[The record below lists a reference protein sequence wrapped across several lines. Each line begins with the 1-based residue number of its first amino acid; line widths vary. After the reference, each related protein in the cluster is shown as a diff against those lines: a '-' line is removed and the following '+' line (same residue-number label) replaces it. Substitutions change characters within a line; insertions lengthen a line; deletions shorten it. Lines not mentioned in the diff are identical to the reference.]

1 VGRENIFTLTIG
13 NESLRQDN
21 NDSGVRIVHS
31 AKSKNLIFKKK
42 MFPHRDIHKYTWAFP
57 VGKTHN
63 KIDHIDREEIAF
75 EYIRFTKF
83 QWS

>member
-1 VGRENIFTLTIG
+1 MLTPTFG

-21 NDSGVRIVHS
+21 NDSDVRIVNS
-31 AKSKNLIFKKK
+31 ATSINLVFKNK
-42 MFPHRDIHKYTWAFP
+42 MFPHRYIHKYTWAFP

-63 KIDHIDREEIAF
+63 KIDHIDRKEIAF